1 MFLCTGDRFGVKS
14 SSLQVQEIRKGRQE
28 TGMAELGP
36 AAQTE
41 EQEENAGAV
50 EGGTGTL
57 GGVQGYC

>member
-41 EQEENAGAV
+41 EQEENAQTMEA
-50 EGGTGTL
+50 ETDIL
-57 GGVQGYC
+57 GGV